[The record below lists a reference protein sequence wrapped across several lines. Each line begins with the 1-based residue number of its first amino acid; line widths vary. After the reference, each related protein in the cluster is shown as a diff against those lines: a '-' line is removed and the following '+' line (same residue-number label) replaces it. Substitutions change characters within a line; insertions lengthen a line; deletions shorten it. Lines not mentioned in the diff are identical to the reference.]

1 MKTSTLTAF
10 SSVER
15 GPAIAGLMI
24 AFFLLLFLIVPVG
37 QVIFVAFQD
46 PNTGAFT
53 LINFADFFGN
63 SLFVESFFNSF
74 YVASMSVIVASIIAM
89 PLAYFTTRFN
99 FSGALLIQT
108 LGIIPLIMPP
118 FVGAVAMQ
126 LLFGSNG
133 SINLLLEEHLGFTI
147 PFMEGLNGVIL
158 VESVHYFPLYFN

>member
-1 MKTSTLTAF
+1 MKASTLTAF

-46 PNTGAFT
+46 PNTGSFT

-74 YVASMSVIVASIIAM
+74 YVATMSVIVASIIAM
-89 PLAYFTTRFN
+89 PL
-99 FSGALLIQT
+99 
-108 LGIIPLIMPP
+108 P
-118 FVGAVAMQ
+118 
-126 LLFGSNG
+126 
-133 SINLLLEEHLGFTI
+133 
-147 PFMEGLNGVIL
+147 IL
-158 VESVHYFPLYFN
+158 RPV